1 MHHEVLNIRV
11 VYARAELSGSANPQL
26 YTYIHEATPELTRP
40 PRPAV
45 VICPGGAYQFTSD
58 REAEP
63 VAARFFAMGYQCF
76 VLRYTVKG
84 SVPFPAPQLE
94 LAEAVALIRRHADQ
108 WQVDAEKIAVCGFSA
123 GGHLAASLGVFW
135 NRDFIREPLGLT
147 DECRPNALILG
158 YPVISSGAFAHSLS
172 IHNLL
177 GSHYDT
183 CVELVSLDKQVSQ
196 DTPPTFIWHTW
207 DDANV
212 PVENSL
218 LFISALRKAGVPT
231 EAHIFPHGPH
241 GLSLATEE
249 TGLVQEECRD
259 WPDWAGR
266 WLRSLGSDLKQPRT

>member
-1 MHHEVLNIRV
+1 MLHEVLNIQV
-11 VYARAELSGSANPQL
+11 DYARAGISGFADPKL
-26 YTYIHEATPELTRP
+26 FTYIHEDSPELAHSR
-40 PRPAV
+40 RPAV
-45 VICPGGAYQFTSD
+45 IICPGGAYQFTSD

-63 VAARFFAMGYQCF
+63 VAVRFFAMGFQCF
-76 VLRYTVKG
+76 ILRYTVKG
-84 SVPFPAPQLE
+84 SIPFPAPQLE
-94 LAEAVALIRRHADQ
+94 LAKAVSLIRQHADQ

-135 NRDFIREPLGLT
+135 NRDFIREPLGLV

-158 YPVISSGAFAHSLS
+158 YPVISSGEFAHSLS

-177 GSHYDT
+177 GTRYDE
-183 CVELVSLDKQVSQ
+183 CVGLVSLENQVSQ
-196 DTPPTFIWHTW
+196 ETPPTFIWHTW
-207 DDANV
+207 DDENV

-266 WLRSLGSDLKQPRT
+266 WLRSLGWYMKHPHT